1 MRKLAYQPGN
11 SIIHRL
17 YPVTKFAWL
26 LLGTALL
33 FVLSNGYLLFLTAIF
48 FMLILISIAP
58 KIFSIRGF
66 RLILLTGTILLLLYV
81 IFDKSGTLLFDPG
94 MNFLR
99 ITKGGLL
106 TGLLFSGR
114 FVSIVFLS
122 YLFILTTEPNQLA
135 YALMK
140 LGLPYR
146 FGFMLVTALRL
157 APIMEDEG
165 RTIYHAQLVRGIRYD
180 QGGLKKIL
188 LMIQQFMTPLLI
200 SALRRAD
207 KLVFSMEGRGFGK
220 YQTRTFRRTASPTH
234 LDITISFALL
244 IFFILMIAIN
254 YGGLN

>member
-1 MRKLAYQPGN
+1 
-11 SIIHRL
+11 
-17 YPVTKFAWL
+17 
-26 LLGTALL
+26 
-33 FVLSNGYLLFLTAIF
+33 
-48 FMLILISIAP
+48 
-58 KIFSIRGF
+58 
-66 RLILLTGTILLLLYV
+66 
-81 IFDKSGTLLFDPG
+81 
-94 MNFLR
+94 
-99 ITKGGLL
+99 
-106 TGLLFSGR
+106 
-114 FVSIVFLS
+114 
-122 YLFILTTEPNQLA
+122 
-135 YALMK
+135 
-140 LGLPYR
+140 
-146 FGFMLVTALRL
+146 
-157 APIMEDEG
+157 MEDEG